1 MQKDEW
7 KTDPAEA
14 LGQIRL
20 LLENLQTNIEEC
32 NKQRKLDMWT
42 YANSILATIA
52 LAVALLS

>member
-32 NKQRKLDMWT
+32 NKQRNWICGLM
-42 YANSILATIA
+42 LM
-52 LAVALLS
+52 LSLPPLH